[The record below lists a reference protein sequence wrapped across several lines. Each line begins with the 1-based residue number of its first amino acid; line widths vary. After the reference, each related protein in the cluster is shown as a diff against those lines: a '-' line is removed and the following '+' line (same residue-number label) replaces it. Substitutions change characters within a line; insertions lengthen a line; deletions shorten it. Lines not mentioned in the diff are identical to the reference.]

1 MSVAKWIEFV
11 FLLLGLDAFVIFVAV
26 AIPLAFRYIVRFWVV
41 EFVVRIRE
49 DAMELGPE
57 KDGVVRERC
66 SPTRSG

>member
-1 MSVAKWIEFV
+1 MPQE
-11 FLLLGLDAFVIFVAV
+11 
-26 AIPLAFRYIVRFWVV
+26 AFRYIVRFWVV

-66 SPTRSG
+66 FGL